1 MLARPFTRPDSLTS
15 TTLPRTFGPFS
26 RTIFPSTM
34 TGSARVAVNRSPGEV
49 LVVLTP
55 STRATRRRVPAGTV
69 IFGSGFNLSKNPLGF
84 EESALVS
91 DGLLEHAATLAANAP
106 S

>member
-1 MLARPFTRPDSLTS
+1 
-15 TTLPRTFGPFS
+15 
-26 RTIFPSTM
+26 
-34 TGSARVAVNRSPGEV
+34 
-49 LVVLTP
+49 
-55 STRATRRRVPAGTV
+55 V

-106 S
+106 INSM